1 MQALIPFL
9 IIFAVVAVVVLIFVN
24 AAAARKRREAMFAAA
39 AIRGWTFTP
48 ERPDL
53 VQRWTEGAPF
63 GTGDSRRARDVLS
76 GVIKDREFEAFTYS
90 YETSSTD
97 SKGNR
102 TTTTHRFAVVA
113 LALPAFL
120 PTLEVTP
127 ESVFHRALDAIGIGS
142 DIDLESEDFNRAYRV
157 SSKDPKFAS
166 DLLPPK
172 VMERLLAGPR
182 FGWRVAGPWVLTW
195 SQGTLDVEDVDP
207 ALNRL
212 QAVVSGIPDF
222 VWKDHGYDPADQ
234 GRGYQLRPE
243 PVDPPD
249 TSEHG
254 GRP

>member
-1 MQALIPFL
+1 MEALIPFL
-9 IIFAVVAVVVLIFVN
+9 IIGGVGVVVALIFIN

-39 AIRGWTFTP
+39 AARGWTFTP

-53 VQRWTEGAPF
+53 VARWPTGTPF

-76 GVIKDREFEAFTYS
+76 GVIRDREFEAFTYS

-113 LALPAFL
+113 LALPTFL

-127 ESVFHRALDAIGIGS
+127 ESVIHRAFDAIGLGS
-142 DIDLESEDFNRAYRV
+142 DINLESEDFNRAYRV

-166 DLLPPK
+166 DLLPPR

-182 FGWRVAGPWVLTW
+182 FAWRVAGTWVLTW

-207 ALNRL
+207 ALTRL

-234 GRGYQLRPE
+234 GREHDGLPE
-243 PVDPPD
+243 PADPPD